1 MQICGTIAL
10 GRKESFKFLSRRG
23 KRKSQGKPSLGLAV
37 LHLNPREQSPPA
49 DKGHEVFVCME
60 EMLDSFQ
67 AWHKVS
73 KSLTEANKRLCPL
86 LPGLT
91 LSLRPLPGGFQA
103 LRVHSADLS
112 DEEVMR
118 KQWSVTKGLK
128 RIDT

>member
-1 MQICGTIAL
+1 M
-10 GRKESFKFLSRRG
+10 
-23 KRKSQGKPSLGLAV
+23 GLAV
-37 LHLNPREQSPPA
+37 LHLKPRKQSPPA

-60 EMLDSFQ
+60 KTLDSFQ

-73 KSLTEANKRLCPL
+73 KSLTEAKKHLCPL

-91 LSLRPLPGGFQA
+91 LSLRPLPAGSQA
-103 LRVHSADLS
+103 LRVHIADLS